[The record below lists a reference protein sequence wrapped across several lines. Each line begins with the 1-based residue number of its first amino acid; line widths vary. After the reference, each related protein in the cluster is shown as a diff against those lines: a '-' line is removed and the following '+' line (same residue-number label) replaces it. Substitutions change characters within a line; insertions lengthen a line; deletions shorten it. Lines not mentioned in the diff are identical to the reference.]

1 MTRIT
6 IDGPIVNQLGQAP
19 GPVELFDSTGRFI
32 GNFTPASA
40 QTLADCCPFT
50 KEEIAEHKRRSV
62 HGGKKLEQMLS
73 DLGYPQ

>member
-6 IDGPIVNQLGQAP
+6 IDGPIVNQLGQVA
-19 GPVELFDSTGRFI
+19 GPVELFDATGRFI

-40 QTLADCCPFT
+40 QTLADCCPYSE
-50 KEEIAEHKRRSV
+50 EEIAEHQRRAV
-62 HGGKKLEQMLS
+62 QGGKKLKQMLS